1 MPILTIFER
10 SRSQAGN
17 SSYGIRLPKDELRHD
32 GILEL
37 LEDEDAEE
45 PNAIVT
51 REGPGEYHIQ
61 VLDVSNKDEIE
72 FASAD

>member
-10 SRSQAGN
+10 SRSQSGN
-17 SSYGIRLPKDELRHD
+17 SSYGIGLPKDELRHD

-37 LEDEDAEE
+37 LENDELED

-51 REGPGEYHIQ
+51 REGPGEYRIKI
-61 VLDVSNKDEIE
+61 LDVDDRAEILP
-72 FASAD
+72 AD